1 MSSMDHKQEHK
12 QVLISKEGAHRI
24 YDEYNDLIENQR
36 PTLLVQIQ
44 NAAAEG
50 DRSENAEYQYGKI
63 RLREMDKRI
72 RFLQERI
79 DQIKVKEPP
88 KKNDRVAF
96 LSWLT
101 YLSISNQGIHAST
114 IKIVGPDEIDQEQD
128 QLSYLSPIAK
138 ALAGKYVGECA
149 SLTLPELHQ
158 ILEVIAIHL
167 DQPQTK
173 PTWTDLIHQY
183 MPSQTEWISYLSVF
197 KVLSMDEQVIQI
209 LQITQDGQIN
219 QASCAHLETSIK
231 DQIKAIAYDQALGKC
246 FLGRK
251 AGDVVSYILDDQQKQ
266 LEILE
271 ILDLP

>member
-1 MSSMDHKQEHK
+1 MDSKQEHK

-96 LSWLT
+96 LSWVT
-101 YLSISNQGIHAST
+101 YLSISHQGIHAST
-114 IKIVGPDEIDQEQD
+114 IKIVGPDEIDQEQH

-138 ALAGKYVGECA
+138 ALAGKYVGEFT
-149 SLTLPELHQ
+149 SLTLPELNQ
-158 ILEVIAIHL
+158 ILEVIAIDL
-167 DQPQTK
+167 DRPSTM
-173 PTWTDLIHQY
+173 PTWADLIHQY
-183 MPSQTEWISYLSVF
+183 LPSQSEWITYLSVF
-197 KVLSMDEQVIQI
+197 KVLSIDDQITQI

-219 QASCAHLETSIK
+219 QASCEHLDASIK

-246 FLGRK
+246 FLGKK
-251 AGDVVSYILDDQQKQ
+251 AGDLLSCILDDHQKEY
-266 LEILE
+266 EILE
-271 ILDLP
+271 IFDLP